1 LISPGAPRLP
11 LIDIPVVILEGIAIP
26 EVECGRSF
34 IYPTKEIKPKLD
46 GVPNS
51 VRHEFGKNIL
61 FAATGSNR
69 KTS

>member
-1 LISPGAPRLP
+1 
-11 LIDIPVVILEGIAIP
+11 VVILEGIAIP
-26 EVECGRSF
+26 EVECGQSF

-51 VRHEFGKNIL
+51 VWHEFGKNIL